1 VNMNRRRFMIVAIA
15 LVAVNSFF
23 WLAQSGF
30 ALPRGLINQFFGQ
43 NMIRAEVIVLN
54 PDGTTTDER
63 IDRGVI
69 VAVTPA
75 LITLREADGRIQPVQ
90 LTTGATQI
98 QGPAGRVVGAS
109 RLRTNMRVVVYRQA
123 NGPANIVQVEGLGG

>member
-1 VNMNRRRFMIVAIA
+1 VSMNRRRFMAIVVA

-30 ALPRGLINQFFGQ
+30 AIPRGLINQFFGQ
-43 NMIRAEVIVLN
+43 NMIRAEVLVLN
-54 PDGTTTDER
+54 PDGSTQDYR

-75 LITLREADGRIQPVQ
+75 LITIREADGTVQPIPIATTSQVQGGRIGGV
-90 LTTGATQI
+90 
-98 QGPAGRVVGAS
+98 S
-109 RLRTNMRVVVYRQA
+109 RLRRNLRVVVYRQA
-123 NGPANIVQVEGLGG
+123 NGPATTVQVEGVGG

>member
-1 VNMNRRRFMIVAIA
+1 VTMNRRRFMIVAIA

-90 LTTGATQI
+90 LTTSAQI

-123 NGPANIVQVEGLGG
+123 NGPATIVQVEGLGG

>member
-1 VNMNRRRFMIVAIA
+1 MTVQA
-15 LVAVNSFF
+15 S
-23 WLAQSGF
+23 S
-30 ALPRGLINQFFGQ
+30 PFGPLTE
-43 NMIRAEVIVLN
+43 IT
-54 PDGTTTDER
+54 PSS
-63 IDRGVI
+63 I

-90 LTTGATQI
+90 LTTSAQI

-123 NGPANIVQVEGLGG
+123 NGPATIVQVEGLGG

>member
-1 VNMNRRRFMIVAIA
+1 MNRRRYVLLAVA
-15 LVAVNSFF
+15 LVALNSFF

-69 VAVTPA
+69 TAITPA
-75 LITLREADGRIQPVQ
+75 LITLREADGRIQPIQ
-90 LTTGATQI
+90 LDTSSQV
-98 QGPAGRVVGAS
+98 QGPAGRVVSAS
-109 RLRTNMRVVVYRQA
+109 RLRINLRVVVYRQA
-123 NGPANIVQVEGLGG
+123 NGPATNVQVEGVGG